1 MVVHCY
7 EPRALSESIT
17 LLKEKSRY
25 NVYEVLLDAGDDNG
39 EAQIELELYTPNEPG
54 AAPLV
59 LMLTILNGQTDLMR
73 PFATHFVKHGYA
85 VVIVGTVQRR
95 TLLQDIENP
104 EPAIRTSVERHRRI
118 IDWAET
124 RPDIDTTRL
133 GVFGASLGG
142 FNALL
147 LAALDG
153 RVDVV
158 SPALTG
164 GSLASVLVS
173 SDERRIFAAMEEAK
187 EVLSKDR
194 AQLLQHL
201 EDRIETD
208 PLAVA
213 PHMNA
218 NRVFMMMASRDTS
231 VPYESQVRLWEAMG
245 QPKAIIFPTGHVTT
259 AAYLFY
265 MRKRIRQFFDEVLAD
280 PGQGGTAILPD
291 GVCEASET

>member
-1 MVVHCY
+1 
-7 EPRALSESIT
+7 
-17 LLKEKSRY
+17 
-25 NVYEVLLDAGDDNG
+25 LLDAGDDNG
-39 EAQIELELYTPNEPG
+39 EAQIELELYSPKETDS
-54 AAPLV
+54 APLV
-59 LMLTILNGQTDLMR
+59 MILTILNGQTDLMR

-104 EPAIRTSVERHRRI
+104 EPAIRMSVERHRRI

-124 RPDIDTTRL
+124 RPDLDATRL

-147 LAALDG
+147 LAGFDG

-164 GSLASVLVS
+164 GSLASVLID
-173 SDERRIFAAMEEAK
+173 SDERRIAAAMEEAQ
-187 EVLSKDR
+187 EALSMDR

-218 NRVFMMMASRDTS
+218 SRVFMMMASRDTS

-245 QPKAIIFPTGHVTT
+245 QPQAITFPTGHVTT

-265 MRKRIRQFFDEVLAD
+265 MRKRIRQFFDEVLAEPD
-280 PGQGGTAILPD
+280 GGGTAILPED
-291 GVCEASET
+291 ACGAVLPGGN